1 MDDKK
6 MATLEKLIRRF
17 ESSGL
22 QSLEVSTKDLNVKMS
37 KPQPI
42 LQQSKQAPTQ
52 TTDTTS
58 TASKPHNRS
67 IKSPMVGSIFLAA
80 SPDSK
85 PFIQNGQ
92 KVDKGSTLCLIEAM
106 KTFTPIIAEEDLTI
120 SEILVENGQAVEF
133 NQDLIAIEA

>member
-1 MDDKK
+1 

-22 QSLEVSTKDLNVKMS
+22 QSLEVCTKDLSVKMS
-37 KPQPI
+37 NPQPI
-42 LQQSKQAPTQ
+42 LQQSTQAPTQ
-52 TTDTTS
+52 STDTTS
-58 TASKPHNRS
+58 TANTPHNRT
-67 IKSPMVGSIFLAA
+67 IKSPMVGTIFLAA

-85 PFIQNGQ
+85 PFIKNGQ
-92 KVDKGSTLCLIEAM
+92 KVNKGSTLCLIEAM
-106 KTFTPIIAEEDLTI
+106 KTFTPIISEEDITI